1 MSVRVAEEE
10 KLLRCRVHVELVEG
24 IVHSVQDIY
33 EKCMYVCMYVYMYCT
48 YVVFMYMYVCMR
60 ICNDKQVIQVPFNN
74 WKMKKC
80 DNGCIILCIKATI
93 VEYIHMYT

>member
-1 MSVRVAEEE
+1 MSAV
-10 KLLRCRVHVELVEG
+10 CRVHVELVEG

-33 EKCMYVCMYVYMYCT
+33 EKCMYVC
-48 YVVFMYMYVCMR
+48 MYMYVCMR